1 MKKIKAILG
10 ILSAMAIIS
19 AVELSSASALTFY
32 PAPPNYVCNGNKVV
46 SDDNTIMELL
56 HLKVKDGILNYQLLL
71 TIIQKLQMKCWEF
84 LKVIKLKSL
93 ERQIMYMLFLLK
105 PRRK

>member
-46 SDDNTIMELL
+46 SDDNTIMEFE
-56 HLKVKDGILNYQLLL
+56 DGTLNYQLLL

>member
-46 SDDNTIMELL
+46 SDDNTIMEC
-56 HLKVKDGILNYQLLL
+56 Q
-71 TIIQKLQMKCWEF
+71 
-84 LKVIKLKSL
+84 
-93 ERQIMYMLFLLK
+93 
-105 PRRK
+105 